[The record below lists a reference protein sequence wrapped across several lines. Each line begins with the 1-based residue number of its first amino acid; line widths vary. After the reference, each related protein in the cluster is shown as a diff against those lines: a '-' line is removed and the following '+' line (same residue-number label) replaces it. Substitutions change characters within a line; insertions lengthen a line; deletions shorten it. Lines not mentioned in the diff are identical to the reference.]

1 MKNILIDTILYNPMI
16 FVYNISESVAT
27 VYNDIDKKVLTLQIK
42 LNKTTNDK
50 YITIN
55 RNTYYLK
62 YMFDLSNKYS

>member
-1 MKNILIDTILYNPMI
+1 MKNILIDTILYNPTV

-27 VYNDIDKKVLTLQIK
+27 VYNDIDKKVLILQIK

>member
-16 FVYNISESVAT
+16 FVYNISERFAY
-27 VYNDIDKKVLTLQIK
+27 VYNDIDKKVLIAQIK
-42 LNKTTNDK
+42 INKTTNDK
-50 YITIN
+50 YIIIN

>member
-16 FVYNISESVAT
+16 YVYNITENFVT
-27 VYNDIDKKVLTLQIK
+27 VYNDIDKKVLILKIK
-42 LNKTTNDK
+42 LNKTNDK

-55 RNTYYLK
+55 KNTYYLK

>member
-16 FVYNISESVAT
+16 YVYNISENFAT
-27 VYNDIDKKVLTLQIK
+27 VYNDIDKKVSILPIK
-42 LNKTTNDK
+42 LNKATNGK

-55 RNTYYLK
+55 KNTYYLR